1 MSKFEEEQ
9 RLMAFRFYVTDM
21 LYFQSQGETLTYRYI
36 DLIND
41 KLDDEEEITKDNVDD
56 FILSLIDKAGLEVT
70 E

>member
-1 MSKFEEEQ
+1 
-9 RLMAFRFYVTDM
+9 MAFRYYVTDM

-41 KLDDEEEITKDNVDD
+41 KLDDEEEIAKDDEEEITKDNVDD
-56 FILSLIDKAGLEVT
+56 FILSFIDRAGLEVT